1 MKVFEIESF
10 AKIVEIKK
18 ELNLLKTKSVK
29 SGEDL
34 ERYIELK
41 ELLSIER
48 LKFHASKEL
57 IDKISPL
64 ILEQSILE
72 FKHNKSGEDF
82 ERYLELEN
90 EISTQK
96 RIFALLSQ

>member
-1 MKVFEIESF
+1 MKLR
-10 AKIVEIKK
+10 AKI
-18 ELNLLKTKSVK
+18 
-29 SGEDL
+29 
-34 ERYIELK
+34 
-41 ELLSIER
+41 
-48 LKFHASKEL
+48 EL
-57 IDKISPL
+57 IEKLSPL